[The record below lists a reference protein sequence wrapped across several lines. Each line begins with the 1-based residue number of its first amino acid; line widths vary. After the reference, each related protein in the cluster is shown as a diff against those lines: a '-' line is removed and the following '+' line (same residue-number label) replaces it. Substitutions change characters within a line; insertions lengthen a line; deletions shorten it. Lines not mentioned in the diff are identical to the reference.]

1 MIDKKL
7 MPFDL
12 ERALAGDKLIYRNG
26 EPVTVFHYLKN
37 RDITEKIC
45 MTVCMNG
52 SLTVH
57 YSNGRICE
65 DQEFPL
71 DLFIAPKIKTYW
83 INIYKNNSK
92 VGLVAIGGMY
102 ENRDKAY
109 DSRIK
114 NDEIYID
121 TIRMEVEE

>member
-71 DLFIAPKIKTYW
+71 DLFMAPKVKTLWFNLYKDK
-83 INIYKNNSK
+83 NGYTFKNNSLHATK
-92 VGLVAIGGMY
+92 EIAEDHIIKGIG
-102 ENRDKAY
+102 Y
-109 DSRIK
+109 D
-114 NDEIYID
+114 YIN
-121 TIRMEVEE
+121 TFSIEVEE